1 MDNILSL
8 ALADSIHAIKQMI
21 EVTAPLQT
29 QNISILDAVYKIAT
43 VCIAFINVL
52 LVIYIFIRNTNKD
65 TKNIEKNRKLS
76 LLKILILDYNMQHLY
91 QFFEDLKME
100 SKKLTVN
107 GLDDDAKK
115 EINEKMLSYG
125 NELRQKFIDPF
136 LAIDSN
142 LYNNIL
148 HSVDELQD
156 SMTNTIFDVGIN
168 LSHAPKFDELITS
181 KITKTKTHIIQF
193 LFEYSGE

>member
-1 MDNILSL
+1 MCYLFFIFLEEIQIKIL
-8 ALADSIHAIKQMI
+8 K
-21 EVTAPLQT
+21 
-29 QNISILDAVYKIAT
+29 ILK
-43 VCIAFINVL
+43 
-52 LVIYIFIRNTNKD
+52 
-65 TKNIEKNRKLS
+65 KNRKLS

-91 QFFEDLKME
+91 QFFEDLKIE

-107 GLDDDAKK
+107 NLDDVAKK

-156 SMTNTIFDVGIN
+156 SMTNTIFDEGIN
-168 LSHAPKFDELITS
+168 LSHAPKFNELITS
-181 KITKTKTHIIQF
+181 EITKTKTQIIKL

>member
-1 MDNILSL
+1 MDNILS
-8 ALADSIHAIKQMI
+8 LADSIHAIKQTI
-21 EVTAPLQT
+21 EVTAPLQA

-52 LVIYIFIRNTNKD
+52 LVFYIFRRNTNKD

-91 QFFEDLKME
+91 QFFEYLKIE

-107 GLDDDAKK
+107 NLDDVAKK

-156 SMTNTIFDVGIN
+156 SMTNTIFDEGIN
-168 LSHAPKFDELITS
+168 LSHAPKFNELITS
-181 KITKTKTHIIQF
+181 EITKTKTQIIKL

>member
-1 MDNILSL
+1 MDNILS
-8 ALADSIHAIKQMI
+8 LADSIHAIKQTI
-21 EVTAPLQT
+21 EVTAPLQA

-52 LVIYIFIRNTNKD
+52 LVFYIFRRNTNKD

-91 QFFEDLKME
+91 QFFEDLKIE

-107 GLDDDAKK
+107 NLDDGAKK

-156 SMTNTIFDVGIN
+156 SMTNTIFDEGIN
-168 LSHAPKFDELITS
+168 LSHAPKFNELITS
-181 KITKTKTHIIQF
+181 EITKTKTQIIKF

>member
-1 MDNILSL
+1 MDNILS
-8 ALADSIHAIKQMI
+8 LADSIHAIKQTI
-21 EVTAPLQT
+21 EVTAPLQA

-52 LVIYIFIRNTNKD
+52 LVFYIFRRNTNKD

-107 GLDDDAKK
+107 NLDNVAKK

-156 SMTNTIFDVGIN
+156 SMTNTIFDEGIN
-168 LSHAPKFDELITS
+168 LSHAPKFNELITS
-181 KITKTKTHIIQF
+181 EITKTKTQIIKL

>member
-1 MDNILSL
+1 M
-8 ALADSIHAIKQMI
+8 K
-21 EVTAPLQT
+21 
-29 QNISILDAVYKIAT
+29 
-43 VCIAFINVL
+43 
-52 LVIYIFIRNTNKD
+52 
-65 TKNIEKNRKLS
+65 KNRKLS

-91 QFFEDLKME
+91 QFFEDLKIE

-107 GLDDDAKK
+107 NLDDVAKK

-156 SMTNTIFDVGIN
+156 SMTNTIFDEGIN
-168 LSHAPKFDELITS
+168 LSHAPKFNELITS
-181 KITKTKTHIIQF
+181 EITKTKTQIIKL

>member
-1 MDNILSL
+1 MDNILS
-8 ALADSIHAIKQMI
+8 LADSIHAIKQTI
-21 EVTAPLQT
+21 EVTAPLQA

-52 LVIYIFIRNTNKD
+52 LVFYIFRRNTNKD

-91 QFFEDLKME
+91 QFFEDLKIE

-107 GLDDDAKK
+107 NLDDVAKK

-156 SMTNTIFDVGIN
+156 SMTNTIFDEGIN
-168 LSHAPKFDELITS
+168 LSHAPKFNELITS
-181 KITKTKTHIIQF
+181 EITKTKTQIIKL

>member
-1 MDNILSL
+1 MDNILS
-8 ALADSIHAIKQMI
+8 LADSIHAIKQTI
-21 EVTAPLQT
+21 EVTTPLQA

-52 LVIYIFIRNTNKD
+52 LVFYIFKRNTNKD

-91 QFFEDLKME
+91 QFFEDLKIE
-100 SKKLTVN
+100 SKKLTN
-107 GLDDDAKK
+107 NNLDDVAKK

-156 SMTNTIFDVGIN
+156 SMTNTIFDEGIN
-168 LSHAPKFDELITS
+168 LSHAPKFNELITS
-181 KITKTKTHIIQF
+181 EITKTKTQIIKL

>member
-1 MDNILSL
+1 M
-8 ALADSIHAIKQMI
+8 K
-21 EVTAPLQT
+21 
-29 QNISILDAVYKIAT
+29 
-43 VCIAFINVL
+43 
-52 LVIYIFIRNTNKD
+52 
-65 TKNIEKNRKLS
+65 KNRKLS

-91 QFFEDLKME
+91 QFFEDLKIE

-107 GLDDDAKK
+107 NLDNVAKK

-156 SMTNTIFDVGIN
+156 SMTNTIFDEGIN
-168 LSHAPKFDELITS
+168 LSHAPKFNELITS
-181 KITKTKTHIIQF
+181 EITKTKTQIIKL

>member
-1 MDNILSL
+1 M
-8 ALADSIHAIKQMI
+8 
-21 EVTAPLQT
+21 
-29 QNISILDAVYKIAT
+29 
-43 VCIAFINVL
+43 
-52 LVIYIFIRNTNKD
+52 
-65 TKNIEKNRKLS
+65 
-76 LLKILILDYNMQHLY
+76 ILDYNMQHLY
-91 QFFEDLKME
+91 QFFEDLKIE

-107 GLDDDAKK
+107 NLDDVAKK

-156 SMTNTIFDVGIN
+156 SMTNTIFDEGIN
-168 LSHAPKFDELITS
+168 LSHAPKFNELITS
-181 KITKTKTHIIQF
+181 EITKTKTQIIKL

>member
-1 MDNILSL
+1 MDNILS
-8 ALADSIHAIKQMI
+8 LADSIHAIKQTI
-21 EVTAPLQT
+21 EVTAPLQA

-52 LVIYIFIRNTNKD
+52 LVFYIFRRNTNKD

-91 QFFEDLKME
+91 QFFEDLKLE

-107 GLDDDAKK
+107 NLDDVAKK

-148 HSVDELQD
+148 HSVDKLQD
-156 SMTNTIFDVGIN
+156 SMTNTIFDEGIN
-168 LSHAPKFDELITS
+168 LSHAPKFNELITS
-181 KITKTKTHIIQF
+181 EITKTKTQIIKL

>member
-1 MDNILSL
+1 MDNILS
-8 ALADSIHAIKQMI
+8 LADSIHAIKQTI
-21 EVTAPLQT
+21 EVTAPLQA

-52 LVIYIFIRNTNKD
+52 LVFYIFRRNTNKD
-65 TKNIEKNRKLS
+65 AKNIEKNRKLS

-91 QFFEDLKME
+91 QFFEDLKIE

-107 GLDDDAKK
+107 NLDDVAKK

-156 SMTNTIFDVGIN
+156 SMTNTIFDEGIN
-168 LSHAPKFDELITS
+168 LSHAPKFNELITS
-181 KITKTKTHIIQF
+181 EITKTKTQIIKL

>member
-1 MDNILSL
+1 MDNILS
-8 ALADSIHAIKQMI
+8 LADSIHAIKQTI
-21 EVTAPLQT
+21 EVTAPLQA

-52 LVIYIFIRNTNKD
+52 LVFYIFKRNTNKD

-91 QFFEDLKME
+91 QFFEDLKIE
-100 SKKLTVN
+100 SKKLTN
-107 GLDDDAKK
+107 NNLDDVAKK

-156 SMTNTIFDVGIN
+156 SMTNTIFDEGIN
-168 LSHAPKFDELITS
+168 LSHAPKFNELITS
-181 KITKTKTHIIQF
+181 EITKTKTQIIKL

>member
-1 MDNILSL
+1 MDNIFS
-8 ALADSIHAIKQMI
+8 LADSIHAIKQTI
-21 EVTAPLQT
+21 EVTAPLQA

-52 LVIYIFIRNTNKD
+52 LVFYIFRRNTNKD

-91 QFFEDLKME
+91 QFFEDLKIE
-100 SKKLTVN
+100 SKKLIVN
-107 GLDDDAKK
+107 NLDDAAKK

-156 SMTNTIFDVGIN
+156 SMTNTIFDEGIN
-168 LSHAPKFDELITS
+168 LSHAPKFNELITS
-181 KITKTKTHIIQF
+181 EITKTKTQIIKL